1 MPDLEQFLAAYHNL
15 AGGGL
20 YQTFDRRLAGGTRT
34 TATGVMELASIFLP
48 AGLSVTN
55 INLWTVGVV
64 TTNTHNWA
72 ALYRADLSLIAQ
84 STDDTTSGDHAANAK
99 ITKALTAGP
108 FVTPY
113 TGLYYVAWMQ
123 TSSGQNTML
132 CSPAIVASSVVL
144 NDAPIQCGTSTGSL
158 TTTAPAIAAAV
169 TNAGT
174 LQQLYATVS

>member
-1 MPDLEQFLAAYHNL
+1 MADLEQFLSAYHNL

-20 YQTFDRRLAGGTRT
+20 YQTFDRRMATGTRT
-34 TATGVMELASIFLP
+34 TATGVMELAAIFLP
-48 AGLSVTN
+48 GGLSVTN

-64 TTNTHNWA
+64 TTNGNNWA

-84 STDDTTSGDHAANAK
+84 STNDTTSGDFSANTK
-99 ITKALTAGP
+99 VTKALAAGP
-108 FVTPY
+108 FTLTY
-113 TGLYYVAWMQ
+113 TGLYFIAWMQ

-144 NDAPIQCGTSTGSL
+144 NDAPILCGTSTGSL
-158 TTTAPAIAAAV
+158 TTTAPAIAGAV

-174 LQQLYATVS
+174 IQQLYATVT